1 MAKSPTSSPGARRPA
16 ADKIGA
22 DPIDQLVHLSHLIGQ
37 DPRLVQPGGGN
48 TSIKE
53 GDTLLVKGS
62 GTDLSTIGREGFTR
76 LSLSRLAALR
86 EADSMSD
93 AEMMRFMA
101 SCMVGEGPAPS
112 VETPLHALL
121 PYRVIAH
128 THDVATMSLTNIRD
142 AEAERLVGELFGG
155 TIVYVPYV
163 RPGFPLAQA
172 VGRMDGRTG
181 GRKDGQADS
190 RTGGRIPDDA
200 IGMALAHHG
209 LVVWGDDAE
218 ECHSRLVEVT
228 GRIDEFLVT
237 KRRGRTGGQS
247 DRRTAD
253 ERRRMA
259 ELVLPVIRGALG
271 KPERVILHYDDGDD
285 VLAALSDGR
294 MPELARRGM
303 ATPEHLLRAGRLP
316 VWVSFRALRQDS
328 GQAPREIDPANVG
341 SQSLSAEQLVS
352 SIRGQLIAA
361 RTEYEE
367 YHRRHASA
375 GERPLDDWAK
385 VVLAPGLGVITAFT
399 DKRNAVTANLC
410 YRAVLETIANAETV
424 DRFQF
429 IPEKDVFEFEHWPLE
444 RRKVEEQIAK
454 ERATKLLPR
463 HVVVIIG
470 GGSGI
475 GAAAARR
482 FAEEG
487 AHVVVADLDGDMSQG
502 VAAEINGSH
511 REQPALSEAKGGD
524 PVSRLRAIGIA
535 VDVRDDAS
543 LDALFRQTVLEFG
556 GLDCLFYTAGI
567 PPRFAPITEIRRED
581 LQRQLEVHY
590 LGAVSAIG
598 RAAAVM
604 RRQGLG
610 GSIVASVS
618 KAALVPGRDAVA
630 YGGSKAALLQALR
643 VAAVELGG
651 DGIRVNAINADQIE
665 TPLFLQFVRERAASR
680 GVSEEEQLEVYR
692 SRNLMG
698 ATLIPPEAVAD
709 LAVLLAS
716 DRFRFTTGDIL
727 TVDGGLPEAFPR

>member
-1 MAKSPTSSPGARRPA
+1 MTDLHTSTWRAGNWDRV
-16 ADKIGA
+16 GA
-22 DPIDQLVHLSHLIGQ
+22 DPLDRLVHLSHLMGQ

-62 GTDLSTIGREGFTR
+62 GTDLRTIGRESFTR
-76 LSLSRLAALR
+76 LSLSRLAVLR
-86 EADSMSD
+86 QAESMSD
-93 AEMMRFMA
+93 ADMMRFMV

-121 PYRVIAH
+121 PYKVIAH

-142 AEAERLVGELFGG
+142 AEAERLAGDLFEGRL
-155 TIVYVPYV
+155 VYVPYV
-163 RPGFPLAQA
+163 RPGFPLAKA
-172 VGRMDGRTG
+172 VGRVV
-181 GRKDGQADS
+181 KK
-190 RTGGRIPDDA
+190 IPANA
-200 IGMALAHHG
+200 IGLTLAHHG
-209 LVVWGDDAE
+209 LVVWGDNAE
-218 ECHSRLVEVT
+218 ECYARLVEVT
-228 GRIDEFLVT
+228 GRMDEYLAT
-237 KRRGRTGGQS
+237 KRRGPGTRGAGGGGQS
-247 DRRTAD
+247 DTRTAE
-253 ERRRMA
+253 ERRKIA
-259 ELVLPVIRGALG
+259 EIMLPVIRGALS
-271 KPERVILHYDDGDD
+271 KPERVILHYDDADD
-285 VLAALSDGR
+285 VLAILGDDR
-294 MPELARRGM
+294 MSELARRGM

-316 VWVSFRALRQDS
+316 VWMSFRAE
-328 GQAPREIDPANVG
+328 REIASGDVG
-341 SQSLSAEQLVS
+341 STSHSDRIISSVRSQLT
-352 SIRGQLIAA
+352 AA
-361 RTEYEE
+361 RAEYEE
-367 YHRRHASA
+367 YHRRHAGA

-385 VVLAPGLGVITAFT
+385 VILAPGLGVITAFT

-410 YRAVLETIANAETV
+410 YRATIESIVNAEAV
-424 DRFQF
+424 DRFEF

-444 RRKVEEQIAK
+444 RRKVEEQVAR

-487 AHVVVADLDGDMSQG
+487 AHVVVADLDGEMSQG
-502 VAAEINGSH
+502 VATEVA
-511 REQPALSEAKGGD
+511 AKFPG
-524 PVSRLRAIGIA
+524 RAVA
-535 VDVRDDAS
+535 AATDVRDDAS
-543 LDALFRQTVLEFG
+543 LDALFRQAVLEFG
-556 GLDCLFYTAGI
+556 GLDCLFYTAGL

-590 LGAVSAIG
+590 LGAVAAVG

-643 VAAVELGG
+643 VAAVELGP

-665 TPLFLQFVRERAASR
+665 TPLFLQFVGERAKSR
-680 GVSEEEQLEVYR
+680 GVSVEEQLEVYR

-698 ATLIPPEAVAD
+698 VTLIPPEAVAD

-716 DRFRFTTGDIL
+716 EKFRFTTGDIL

>member
-1 MAKSPTSSPGARRPA
+1 MSMTDLRTSARRPGNWERA
-16 ADKIGA
+16 GA
-22 DPIDQLVHLSHLIGQ
+22 DPLDQLIYLSHLIGQ
-37 DPRLVQPGGGN
+37 DTPLVQPGGGN
-48 TSIKE
+48 TSLKD

-62 GTDLSTIGREGFTR
+62 GTDLRTIGRDGFTG

-86 EADSMSD
+86 EAESMSD
-93 AEMMRFMA
+93 AEMMRFMT

-121 PYRVIAH
+121 PYKVIAH

-142 AEAERLVGELFGG
+142 VEAERLVGELFDGR
-155 TIVYVPYV
+155 IVYVPYV
-163 RPGFPLAQA
+163 RPGFPLAKA
-172 VGRMDGRTG
+172 VGRMDGR
-181 GRKDGQADS
+181 K
-190 RTGGRIPDDA
+190 GGRIPDDA

-209 LVVWGDDAE
+209 LVVWGDDAA
-218 ECHSRLVEVT
+218 ECHARLVEVT
-228 GRIDEFLVT
+228 GRMEEYLAS
-237 KRRGRTGGQS
+237 KRKARHHPLRGYPARPAARPS
-247 DRRTAD
+247 A
-253 ERRRMA
+253 ERRQLA

-271 KPERVILHYDDGDD
+271 KPDRVILHYDDSDD
-285 VLAALSDGR
+285 VLASLDDPR

-316 VWVSFRALRQDS
+316 VWLSFRAQ
-328 GQAPREIDPANVG
+328 REIGAGNVG
-341 SQSLSAEQLVS
+341 SESQSADLVS
-352 SIRGQLIAA
+352 SIRSQLAAA

-367 YHRRHASA
+367 YHQRHAGA
-375 GERPLDDWAK
+375 GECALDDWAK
-385 VVLAPGLGVITAFT
+385 VILVPGLGLITAFT

-410 YRAVLETIANAETV
+410 YRATLESIVNAEAV
-424 DRFQF
+424 DRFEF
-429 IPEKDVFEFEHWPLE
+429 IPEQDVFEFEHWPLE
-444 RRKVEEQIAK
+444 RRKIEEQIAR

-463 HVVVIIG
+463 QVAVIIG

-502 VAAEINGSH
+502 VATEVAARFPG
-511 REQPALSEAKGGD
+511 RA
-524 PVSRLRAIGIA
+524 VSAA
-535 VDVRDDAS
+535 TDVRDDAS

-556 GLDCLFYTAGI
+556 GLDCLFYTAGL
-567 PPRFAPITEIRRED
+567 PPRFAPITEIKRED

-590 LGAVSAIG
+590 LGAVQAIA

-643 VAAVELGG
+643 VAAVELGP

-665 TPLFLQFVRERAASR
+665 TPLFLHFVGERAKSR
-680 GVSEEEQLEVYR
+680 GVSVEEQLEIYR

-698 ATLIPPEAVAD
+698 VTLIPPEAVAD

-716 DRFRFTTGDIL
+716 EKFRFTTGDIL